1 MARNSPRRS
10 LQNVRTQSTRRAIGT
25 LSSPE
30 LYIMLTSLEME
41 RSRRIMER
49 NRLLDRVETLNERLR
64 TVEAE
69 QEDIRSL
76 IQLRVEP
83 TGQASIQQ
91 TTQTGLN
98 GFTY

>member
-41 RSRRIMER
+41 RSRRILER

-64 TVEAE
+64 SVEAE
-69 QEDIRSL
+69 QEDIRRL
-76 IQLRVEP
+76 INLKVDP
-83 TGQASIQQ
+83 IDQASIQQ
-91 TTQTGLN
+91 PHQTGLS